1 MRRSA
6 KNVSA
11 AREVSVQ
18 PDRLSPHAWLERQ
31 PIQPSEQMY
40 AVFGNVS
47 AAQVL
52 NAWQRSNPQQPAIP
66 IWADTAYAEWEAVMP
81 YVGIVA
87 ADSEFL
93 QWVATTESQ
102 DWGWLAV
109 SSAPLKAVAEHLR
122 SLTQVLLPNG
132 NAVFFRFWDGRYLL
146 PILQAGEVDAAQLLP
161 VIGRC
166 LINGQS
172 LEVGGA
178 AQTTAR
184 VFPWWEV
191 PTTLLKQLA
200 EQSSATLV
208 GNLTKWLSEDRPDLY
223 EAFSPVVL
231 THKMANF
238 LETPE
243 LPPVPKAELVEYLMA
258 ELG

>member
-1 MRRSA
+1 M
-6 KNVSA
+6 
-11 AREVSVQ
+11 Q

-40 AVFGNVS
+40 AVFGSAS
-47 AAQVL
+47 AAQVFK
-52 NAWQRSNPQQPAIP
+52 AWQLSNPLQAPRP

-81 YVGIVA
+81 YVGIVS

-93 QWVATTESQ
+93 RWVATTESL

-109 SSAPLKAVAEHLR
+109 SFAPLEAVVEHLR

-146 PILQAGEVDAAQLLP
+146 PILQASEVDDAAQLLP

-191 PTTLLKQLA
+191 PATLLEQLA
-200 EQSSATLV
+200 RQSSATLV
-208 GNLTKWLSEDRPDLY
+208 SNLSKWLSEDRPDLH

-231 THKMANF
+231 THKIAIF

-258 ELG
+258 ELD